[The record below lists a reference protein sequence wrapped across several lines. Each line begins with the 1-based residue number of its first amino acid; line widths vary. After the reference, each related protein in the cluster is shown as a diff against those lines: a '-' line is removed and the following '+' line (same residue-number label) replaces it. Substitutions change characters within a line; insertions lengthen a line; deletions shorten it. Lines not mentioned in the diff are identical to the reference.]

1 MGIVPETTGAT
12 SMKAI
17 EYNRVATLAEYA
29 QECTSQ
35 AAPQATV
42 HVLLHGA
49 DSTLCGAHYARATT
63 RMKPRR
69 IVTCTKCQDALRSAR
84 QQRHDEPNVLSK
96 ATKLRNIA
104 KAANTARRQQ
114 LIRDGEAM
122 RKLRECCGF
131 VENGSEQTVKIFQD
145 DATRS
150 WIVVC
155 GDVHMISTMPVTYSK
170 VRSYHGSSLNEAIDT
185 AYRVE
190 KQEH

>member
-1 MGIVPETTGAT
+1 
-12 SMKAI
+12 MKAI
-17 EYNRVATLAEYA
+17 EYNRVASVAEYA
-29 QECTSQ
+29 EEGVSQ
-35 AAPQATV
+35 AAPQAVV
-42 HVLLHGA
+42 HVLMHNA
-49 DSTLCGAHYARATT
+49 DKTLCGAHAARDTT

-69 IVTCTKCQDALRSAR
+69 TVTCPKCQDGLRSAR
-84 QQRHDEPNVLSK
+84 QEQRDEPKPRSMAQRKVDIK
-96 ATKLRNIA
+96 T
-104 KAANTARRQQ
+104 AANKARRQQ

-122 RKLRECCGF
+122 QKLRECCGF

-150 WIVVC
+150 WIVQC
-155 GDVHMISTMPVTYSK
+155 GDVRMISTVPVTHSK

>member
-1 MGIVPETTGAT
+1 
-12 SMKAI
+12 MKAI
-17 EYNRVATLAEYA
+17 EYIRVAAVAEYA
-29 QECTSQ
+29 EEGTSQ
-35 AAPQATV
+35 AAPQAVV
-42 HVLLHGA
+42 HVLMHNA
-49 DSTLCGAHYARATT
+49 DKTLCGAHAARDTT
-63 RMKPRR
+63 RMPPRR
-69 IVTCTKCQDALRSAR
+69 IVTCPKCQDALRSAR
-84 QQRHDEPNVLSK
+84 QAHHDEPSVLSK
-96 ATKLRNIA
+96 ATKARNIA

-122 RKLRECCGF
+122 QKLRECCGF

-150 WIVVC
+150 WIVQC
-155 GDVHMISTMPVTYSK
+155 GDVHMISTMPTTYSK

>member
-1 MGIVPETTGAT
+1 
-12 SMKAI
+12 MKAI
-17 EYNRVATLAEYA
+17 EYYRVAAVAEYA
-29 QECTSQ
+29 KEDIDQ
-35 AAPQATV
+35 AAPRAVV
-42 HVLLHGA
+42 HVLMHGA
-49 DSTLCGAHYARATT
+49 DKTLCGAHDAGLNLT

-84 QQRHDEPNVLSK
+84 QERHDESNVLSK

-122 RKLRECCGF
+122 QKLRECCGF
-131 VENGSEQTVKIFQD
+131 IQNGSDQTVRIFQD
-145 DATRS
+145 DATHS
-150 WIVVC
+150 WIVKC
-155 GDVHMISTMPVTYSK
+155 GDSNP
-170 VRSYHGSSLNEAIDT
+170 RSYHGSSLNEAIDT